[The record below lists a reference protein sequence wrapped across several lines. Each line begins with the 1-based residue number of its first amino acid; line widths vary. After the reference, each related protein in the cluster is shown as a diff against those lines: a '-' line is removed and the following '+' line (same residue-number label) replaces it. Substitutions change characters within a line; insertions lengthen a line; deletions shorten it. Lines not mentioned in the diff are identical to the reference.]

1 MILLAIDTAGVDCAV
16 GLYDSD
22 LDRML
27 AARSET
33 IGRGHAEKLMGM
45 IDAVLDEASIALPSI
60 ERLAVTIG
68 PGSFTGI
75 RVGLSAARGLALALS
90 VDIVGISTL
99 GVLAAAERRRGGAV
113 AVLAAMDAKR
123 DEVYV
128 QGFAPDAAALGE
140 ARVVPVDAFRDMAAE
155 FARHGTGRV
164 TGSACRLLENDA
176 AGEGR
181 RWQITFRWRILPG
194 LERLRRP
201 QVSQNRFT
209 CGGRMSS
216 RRQVLPWRG
225 HDPVLEHNGL
235 VGLEMINAI

>member
-176 AGEGR
+176 AGEGEAVADHFPMED
-181 RWQITFRWRILPG
+181 IA
-194 LERLRRP
+194 RLGAVAQASGKPKPLYLRGPDVKP
-201 QVSQNRFT
+201 QAGFAVAR
-209 CGGRMSS
+209 
-216 RRQVLPWRG
+216 
-225 HDPVLEHNGL
+225 
-235 VGLEMINAI
+235 A

>member
-45 IDAVLDEASIALPSI
+45 IDSVLDEALIALPSV
-60 ERLAVTIG
+60 ERVAVTIG

-75 RVGLSAARGLALALS
+75 RVGLSAARGLALALG

-99 GVLAAAERRRGGAV
+99 AVLAAAERRRGGAV

-128 QGFAPDAAALGE
+128 QGFSPDAVALDD
-140 ARVVPVDAFRDMAAE
+140 ARLLSVDEFRAMAAE
-155 FARHGTGRV
+155 LAGHGAGRV
-164 TGSACRLLENDA
+164 TGSACRLLEENVT
-176 AGEGR
+176 GEGEEVATVEADHFPMED
-181 RWQITFRWRILPG
+181 IA
-194 LERLRRP
+194 RLGAVAQASGKPKPLYLRGPDVKP
-201 QVSQNRFT
+201 QAGFAVAR
-209 CGGRMSS
+209 
-216 RRQVLPWRG
+216 
-225 HDPVLEHNGL
+225 
-235 VGLEMINAI
+235 A

>member
-45 IDAVLDEASIALPSI
+45 IDAVLDEASTALTSV
-60 ERLAVTIG
+60 ERVAVTIG

-75 RVGLSAARGLALALS
+75 RVGLSAARGLALALG
-90 VDIVGISTL
+90 VDIVGITTL
-99 GVLAAAERRRGGAV
+99 AVLAAAERRRGGAV

-128 QGFAPDAAALGE
+128 QGFSPDALALDD
-140 ARVVPVDAFRDMAAE
+140 ARLLSVEEFRAMAAE
-155 FARHGTGRV
+155 FARHRAGRV
-164 TGSACRLLENDA
+164 TGSACRLLEKDA
-176 AGEGR
+176 AGEGEEAATVEADHFPM
-181 RWQITFRWRILPG
+181 QDIV
-194 LERLRRP
+194 RLGAVAQASGKPKPLYLRGPDVKP
-201 QVSQNRFT
+201 QAGFAVAR
-209 CGGRMSS
+209 
-216 RRQVLPWRG
+216 
-225 HDPVLEHNGL
+225 
-235 VGLEMINAI
+235 A

>member
-45 IDAVLDEASIALPSI
+45 IDAVLNEASLALSSV
-60 ERLAVTIG
+60 ERVAVTIG

-75 RVGLSAARGLALALS
+75 RVGLSAARGLALALG

-99 GVLAAAERRRGGAV
+99 AVLAAAERRRGGAV

-128 QGFAPDAAALGE
+128 QGFSLDAVALDD
-140 ARVVPVDAFRDMAAE
+140 ARLLSVDEFRAMAAE
-155 FARHGTGRV
+155 LARSGAGRV
-164 TGSACRLLENDA
+164 TGSACRLLEKNVTEEGEETATMQADHFPMEDIA
-176 AGEGR
+176 RLGAVAQASGKPKPLYLRGPDVKPQAGFAVAR
-181 RWQITFRWRILPG
+181 
-194 LERLRRP
+194 
-201 QVSQNRFT
+201 
-209 CGGRMSS
+209 
-216 RRQVLPWRG
+216 
-225 HDPVLEHNGL
+225 
-235 VGLEMINAI
+235 A

>member
-33 IGRGHAEKLMGM
+33 IDRGHAEKLMGM
-45 IDAVLDEASIALPSI
+45 IDAVLDEASIALPSV
-60 ERLAVTIG
+60 ERVAVTIG

-75 RVGLSAARGLALALS
+75 RVGLSAARGLALALG

-99 GVLAAAERRRGGAV
+99 AVLAAAERRRGGAV

-128 QGFAPDAAALGE
+128 QGFSPDAAVLDD
-140 ARVVPVDAFRDMAAE
+140 ARLLSVDAFRAIAAE
-155 FARHGTGRV
+155 FTGHGQGRV
-164 TGSACRLLENDA
+164 TGSACRLLEENVT
-176 AGEGR
+176 GEGEEVATVEADHFPMEDIAKLGAVA
-181 RWQITFRWRILPG
+181 QASGKPKPLY
-194 LERLRRP
+194 LRGPDVKP
-201 QVSQNRFT
+201 QAGFAVAR
-209 CGGRMSS
+209 
-216 RRQVLPWRG
+216 
-225 HDPVLEHNGL
+225 
-235 VGLEMINAI
+235 A

>member
-45 IDAVLDEASIALPSI
+45 IDAVLNEASLALPSV
-60 ERLAVTIG
+60 ERVAVTIG

-75 RVGLSAARGLALALS
+75 RVGLSAARGLALALG

-99 GVLAAAERRRGGAV
+99 AVLAAAERRRGGVV

-128 QGFAPDAAALGE
+128 QGFSPDAVALDD
-140 ARVVPVDAFRDMAAE
+140 ARLLSVDEFRAMAAE
-155 FARHGTGRV
+155 LARHGAVRV
-164 TGSACRLLENDA
+164 TGSACWLLEKDV
-176 AGEGR
+176 AGESEEAATVEADHFPMED
-181 RWQITFRWRILPG
+181 IA
-194 LERLRRP
+194 RLGAVAQASGKPKPLYLRGPDVKP
-201 QVSQNRFT
+201 QAGFAVAR
-209 CGGRMSS
+209 
-216 RRQVLPWRG
+216 
-225 HDPVLEHNGL
+225 
-235 VGLEMINAI
+235 A